1 MFKHGADLEK
11 IKRKYHIKG
20 ELVDFSSNI
29 NPFTPEDTVIHI
41 MDDIEEIRKYP
52 DIDYVKLRSAVA
64 EHVVRDNKQCEF
76 VFNLNNICVGNG
88 ATELIYL
95 FMRSIKGKIAIV
107 CPTFSEYRRA
117 ASILNKDYV
126 EIQMIEKEDSF
137 EYPDFST
144 QKMEEYKDLDALFL
158 CNPNN
163 PDGKIRDISKIV
175 EFCKENSIKLVVD
188 ETFIEFCDD
197 YEKFTALNYNYKDI
211 YVLRAITKFYGL
223 PGIRLGYMISR
234 NSSHIEELLR
244 IKEPW
249 TINSIAANL
258 GVELL
263 KDDNFRES
271 SRNFYREERKYLV
284 SELKKIEDLKVYKTD
299 SAFIL
304 SKISDDCK
312 YSARELKEKL
322 IFEYGIVIR
331 DASNFLGL
339 NSNFFRVAIKRHN
352 DNRILIEALNDI
364 FMKQE

>member
-41 MDDIEEIRKYP
+41 IDDIEDIRKYP
-52 DIDYVKLRSAVA
+52 DIDYVKLRNAVA
-64 EHVVRDNKQCEF
+64 EHVVRDNRKCDF

-95 FMRSIKGKIAIV
+95 FMRSIEGKIGII

-117 ASILNKDYV
+117 ASVLGKDHV
-126 EIQMIEKEDSF
+126 EIQMLEVGNSF
-137 EYPDFST
+137 EYPDFSSP
-144 QKMEEYKDLDALFL
+144 KMDEYKDLDALFL

-163 PDGKIRDISKIV
+163 PDGKIRNLEKIV

-197 YEKFTALNYNYKDI
+197 YENYTVLNYNYTDI

-263 KDDNFRES
+263 KDDKFRES

-284 SELKKIEDLKVYKTD
+284 EELEKIKSIKVYETD

-304 SKISDDCK
+304 SKINEDCK
-312 YSARELKEKL
+312 YDARELKEKL
-322 IFEYGIVIR
+322 VFEHGIVIR

-339 NSNFFRVAIKRHN
+339 NSNFFRVAVKRHN
-352 DNRILIEALNDI
+352 DNRILIEALNDV
-364 FMKQE
+364 FNK

>member
-41 MDDIEEIRKYP
+41 IDEIEDIRKYP
-52 DIDYVKLRSAVA
+52 DIDYVKLRNSIAQ
-64 EHVVRDNKQCEF
+64 HIVRDNNECDF
-76 VFNLNNICVGNG
+76 VFNLNNTCVGNG

-117 ASILNKDYV
+117 ASILGKEHL
-126 EIQMIEKEDSF
+126 EIQMIETDNSF
-137 EYPDFST
+137 EYPDFSSS
-144 QKMEEYKDLDALFL
+144 KMDEYKDLDALFL

-163 PDGKIRDISKIV
+163 PDGKVRDLEKIV

-197 YEKFTALNYNYKDI
+197 YEKYTVLNYNYTDI
-211 YVLRAITKFYGL
+211 YVLRAVTKFYGL

-234 NSSHIEELLR
+234 NSSHIEELWR

-263 KDDNFRES
+263 KDDKFKDM
-271 SRNFYREERKYLV
+271 SRNFYREERKYLLD
-284 SELKKIEDLKVYKTD
+284 ELEKIKDLEVYETD

-304 SKISDDCK
+304 SKINYDCK
-312 YSARELKEKL
+312 YDARALKERL
-322 IFEYGIVIR
+322 VFEYGIVIR
-331 DASNFLGL
+331 DASNFQGL
-339 NSNFFRVAIKRHN
+339 DSNFFRIAIKRHN

-364 FMKQE
+364 FNK